1 MKMLTSIVRVD
12 YKHLKLI
19 SFYYK
24 KVFANY
30 INKLEL
36 NLNILIRKISD
47 LR

>member
-1 MKMLTSIVRVD
+1 MKNV
-12 YKHLKLI
+12 KLI
-19 SFYYK
+19 SFYFK

-47 LR
+47 LRWKRM